1 MQKIDGHS
9 EIFFQHGI
17 GIGPF
22 QMMNEI
28 GKGEFGKVY
37 LGINEETQEKVA
49 IKQIEKEKI
58 KNLNAIY

>member
-1 MQKIDGHS
+1 MKNEHS

-28 GKGEFGKVY
+28 GDGKFGKVY
-37 LGINEETQEKVA
+37 LGINEETKEKVA
-49 IKQIEKEKI
+49 IKQVKMNQDIYLHPKEF
-58 KNLNAIY
+58 